1 MPDTVPPG
9 LLTPLTVEAVRWH
22 YHPDDQRD
30 EDAIEATCAVLAEL
44 VGTAWQTV
52 KERAAGNR
60 ANDPALHRLMVN
72 LHVEGLDVTASGC
85 ALSLYVS
92 GRGSHD
98 LLHARTGE
106 RMTAALTAEAHI
118 PLRVA
123 ACSSR
128 LRWTRGI
135 YCQEHSPTPVP
146 PDPDAA
152 RAAAERL
159 EEVITGRRPADD
171 GPQAASHRLLLVLRH
186 RLNMHPAG
194 ALWAGHPDG
203 VFTLRCG
210 PDDAR
215 RLIALGMPVR
225 PHLDGEVGATVGFT
239 LTDRECHAFADKV
252 VALGPLV

>member
-1 MPDTVPPG
+1 MLDTVPPH
-9 LLTPLTVEAVRWH
+9 LLTPLTPDGVRWH
-22 YHPDDQRD
+22 ASPDDQRD
-30 EDAIEATCAVLAEL
+30 ADVIEATCAVLAEL
-44 VGTAWQTV
+44 VCTAWQTV
-52 KERAAGNR
+52 KERAADNR
-60 ANDPALHRLMVN
+60 ADDPALHRLMVN
-72 LHVEGLDVTASGC
+72 LHIEGLDVTASGC
-85 ALSLYVS
+85 ALSLYVA

-106 RMTAALTAEAHI
+106 RMTAALTAVAHV

-135 YCQEHSPTPVP
+135 YCQERSPTPVP
-146 PDPDAA
+146 PDSDAVRTA
-152 RAAAERL
+152 RERL
-159 EEVITGRRPADD
+159 EEVIVGQRPADD
-171 GPQAASHRLLLVLRH
+171 GPQAASLRLLLVLRH
-186 RLNMHPAG
+186 RLGIHAG

-225 PHLDGEVGATVGFT
+225 PHLDGDVGVTVGFT
-239 LTDRECHAFADKV
+239 LTDQECHTVADTI
-252 VALGPLV
+252 ATGR